1 MKKVFTFGTL
11 FFLLTGF
18 GLVFAQDDVKKYPSC
33 FYCGMDRAK
42 FAHSR
47 MHLKYD
53 DGSTLGTCSIRCA
66 AVDMALFIDKAA
78 VNFLVADYNTKK
90 LIDAEK
96 ASWIIGGDKMGVMTR
111 RAKWAF
117 GDKKDAEEFIKTHG
131 GELASFEK
139 AIEATYADM
148 YKDNKMIRE
157 KRKMMR
163 MKKMKKD
170 N

>member
-1 MKKVFTFGTL
+1 MKKILTIGAL
-11 FFLLTGF
+11 FFLIAGS
-18 GLVFAQDDVKKYPSC
+18 GLALAEDDIKRYASC

-47 MHLKYD
+47 MHLEYA
-53 DGSTLGTCSIRCA
+53 DGSALGTCSIRCT
-66 AVDMALFIDKAA
+66 AVDMAFFIDKAP
-78 VNFLVADYNTKK
+78 VTMWVGDYNTKK

-96 ASWIIGGDKMGVMTR
+96 AHWVIGGDKMGVMTQ

-117 GDKKDAEEFIKTHG
+117 ENKKDAEAFISAHG
-131 GELASFEK
+131 GKSASFEE

-163 MKKMKKD
+163 EKKMKKE
-170 N
+170 